1 MRTYRSHFY
10 HFIGVFV
17 FENSSYRFSEVTGL
31 VGNDYV
37 TVKRENGSH
46 GRINLHFA
54 IYNGTA
60 FHGVDYTIADRTVE
74 FQDTEVNTT
83 YKLKIELI

>member
-1 MRTYRSHFY
+1 MSNYQSHFDY
-10 HFIGVFV
+10 FIGVFV
-17 FENSSYRFSEVTGL
+17 FENSSYHFSEVSGL
-31 VGNDYV
+31 LGNEYV
-37 TVKRENGSH
+37 KVKREKGSH

>member
-1 MRTYRSHFY
+1 MIIYQSHFDD
-10 HFIGVFV
+10 FIGVFV
-17 FENSSYRFSEVTGL
+17 FENSSYQFSEVTGL

-54 IYNGTA
+54 VHNGTA
-60 FHGVDYTIADRTVE
+60 FHGVDYKIANRTLE
-74 FQDTEVNTT
+74 FQDTEVNTH
-83 YKLKIELI
+83 